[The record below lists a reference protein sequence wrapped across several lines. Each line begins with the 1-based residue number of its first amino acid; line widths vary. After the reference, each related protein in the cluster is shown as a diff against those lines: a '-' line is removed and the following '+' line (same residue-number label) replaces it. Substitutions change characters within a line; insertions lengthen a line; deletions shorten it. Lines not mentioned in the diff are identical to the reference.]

1 MRAIWL
7 QRLSYRLQHARYQGE
22 QHQWNFEQYV
32 KSHIDQHHI
41 LNNLREYGYSGI
53 DEWSK
58 VRYLVGGISTNA
70 LDAVKTRILSDAPLR
85 CDFEGCVILYKDF
98 IKQQQT
104 GNDVQEREAKVAAA
118 QKSAQVGEQNRG
130 GSPEQLVEDRYYTRK
145 EYAKLSNAAK
155 DGLRL
160 ERLKRGHVTGE
171 GPPPQPNKRA
181 KTDLSQRDIMA
192 LAKKVHWLSM
202 ESEQASEEED
212 APMEQAPV
220 AQAPPTPPV
229 PNRLNSALRRKK

>member
-1 MRAIWL
+1 MCLLFRQ
-7 QRLSYRLQHARYQGE
+7 QR
-22 QHQWNFEQYV
+22 
-32 KSHIDQHHI
+32 
-41 LNNLREYGYSGI
+41 
-53 DEWSK
+53 
-58 VRYLVGGISTNA
+58 
-70 LDAVKTRILSDAPLR
+70 
-85 CDFEGCVILYKDF
+85 
-98 IKQQQT
+98 T

-118 QKSAQVGEQNRG
+118 QRSAQVGEHDREGN
-130 GSPEQLVEDRYYTRK
+130 PEQLVEDCYYTRK

-171 GPPPQPNKRA
+171 GPPPLPNKRV

-202 ESEQASEEED
+202 EPEQPSEEED

-220 AQAPPTPPV
+220 VQAPPTPPI